1 MNLHVKMV
9 LAGLVLVPGLCA
21 CTGKTSAIPS
31 DPVAVNICQQPTAEM
46 LEIPAMPAA
55 PEADSPPGASS
66 GTVNAYGE
74 WCQLIRNK
82 LNTIRQLYG
91 KEPQ

>member
-66 GTVNAYGE
+66 GTVTPTANGASSSAT
-74 WCQLIRNK
+74 N
-82 LNTIRQLYG
+82 
-91 KEPQ
+91 

>member
-1 MNLHVKMV
+1 ANGGN
-9 LAGLVLVPGLCA
+9 AGNSGDAGRAGGGL
-21 CTGKTSAIPS
+21 
-31 DPVAVNICQQPTAEM
+31 
-46 LEIPAMPAA
+46 
-55 PEADSPPGASS
+55 SPRGILGHS
-66 GTVNAYGE
+66 NAYGE

>member
-1 MNLHVKMV
+1 MNSHAKMV
-9 LAGLVLVPGLCA
+9 LAGLVSVLALCA
-21 CTGKTSAIPS
+21 CTSRTSAIQP

-46 LEIPAMPAA
+46 LDIPAMPAA
-55 PEADSPPGASS
+55 PEADSPRGILGHS
-66 GTVNAYGE
+66 NAYGE

>member
-1 MNLHVKMV
+1 
-9 LAGLVLVPGLCA
+9 
-21 CTGKTSAIPS
+21 
-31 DPVAVNICQQPTAEM
+31 M
-46 LEIPAMPAA
+46 LEIPAMLKPRRRRTL
-55 PEADSPPGASS
+55 PRGILGHS
-66 GTVNAYGE
+66 NAYGE